1 MLWSVGRRT
10 VGANRKAN
18 VITAYY
24 GCFQL
29 NRKRGISSQQA
40 GMQKHG
46 SC

>member
-1 MLWSVGRRT
+1 M
-10 VGANRKAN
+10 GADRKAN

-24 GCFQL
+24 GCFQF

-40 GMQKHG
+40 GMKKHA